1 MGKLTKLFIG
11 CTAIGIAAA
20 TAYYFMERNAE
31 SEIPA
36 ADIDEEAPEVEAKTE
51 EKENFINKAT
61 RTYTTVVSFIAD
73 SAEKVMDYL
82 DRDEEDEFDPE
93 EEPEEETAEEAL
105 EAAEEVKEAAEDAAG
120 AAKAAAEEAAEA
132 VEDKAADTKEAVEEA
147 AAEAIDARL
156 GNGHDGALPKLRV
169 NPEGAAADLL
179 RRIRYTACI
188 TCKAVSKRFSACRKG
203 RQILFCKQFTGSRL
217 EDLNARGIILNSL
230 LQL

>member
-51 EKENFINKAT
+51 EKDNFIDKAT

-82 DRDEEDEFDPE
+82 DRDEEDEFNPE

-105 EAAEEVKEAAEDAAG
+105 EAAEEVTEAAEDAA
-120 AAKAAAEEAAEA
+120 
-132 VEDKAADTKEAVEEA
+132 ADAKEAVEEA
-147 AAEAIDARL
+147 AADA
-156 GNGHDGALPKLRV
+156 K
-169 NPEGAAADLL
+169 EAAAD
-179 RRIRYTACI
+179 AAE
-188 TCKAVSKRFSACRKG
+188 AVSAAKEAFEKKAD
-203 RQILFCKQFTGSRL
+203 
-217 EDLNARGIILNSL
+217 EVVDLLDEE
-230 LQL
+230 

>member
-36 ADIDEEAPEVEAKTE
+36 ADIDDEAPEVEAKTE
-51 EKENFINKAT
+51 EKDNFIDKAT

-105 EAAEEVKEAAEDAAG
+105 EAAEEVKEAAEDAA
-120 AAKAAAEEAAEA
+120 ADAKEAAEEAA
-132 VEDKAADTKEAVEEA
+132 AD
-147 AAEAIDARL
+147 AAEA
-156 GNGHDGALPKLRV
+156 V
-169 NPEGAAADLL
+169 SAAKEAFEKKADEVVDLL
-179 RRIRYTACI
+179 D
-188 TCKAVSKRFSACRKG
+188 
-203 RQILFCKQFTGSRL
+203 
-217 EDLNARGIILNSL
+217 EE
-230 LQL
+230 

>member
-51 EKENFINKAT
+51 EKDNFIDKAT

-82 DRDEEDEFDPE
+82 DRDEEDEYNPE

-105 EAAEEVKEAAEDAAG
+105 EAAEEVKEAAEDAA
-120 AAKAAAEEAAEA
+120 
-132 VEDKAADTKEAVEEA
+132 ADAKEAVEEA
-147 AAEAIDARL
+147 AADA
-156 GNGHDGALPKLRV
+156 K
-169 NPEGAAADLL
+169 EAAAD
-179 RRIRYTACI
+179 AAE
-188 TCKAVSKRFSACRKG
+188 AVSAAKEAFEKKAD
-203 RQILFCKQFTGSRL
+203 
-217 EDLNARGIILNSL
+217 EVVDLLDDE
-230 LQL
+230 

>member
-61 RTYTTVVSFIAD
+61 RTYTTIVSFIAD

-82 DRDEEDEFDPE
+82 DRDEEDEF
-93 EEPEEETAEEAL
+93 EPEEETAEEAL
-105 EAAEEVKEAAEDAAG
+105 ESAEEVKEAAEDAAE

-132 VEDKAADTKEAVEEA
+132 AEDKAADTKEAVEEA
-147 AAEAIDARL
+147 AAEAKEA
-156 GNGHDGALPKLRV
+156 A
-169 NPEGAAADLL
+169 EEAAAD
-179 RRIRYTACI
+179 AAE
-188 TCKAVSKRFSACRKG
+188 AVSAAKEAFEKKAD
-203 RQILFCKQFTGSRL
+203 
-217 EDLNARGIILNSL
+217 EVVDLLDEE
-230 LQL
+230 

>member
-51 EKENFINKAT
+51 EKDKFIEKAT

-82 DRDEEDEFDPE
+82 DRDEEDEF
-93 EEPEEETAEEAL
+93 EPEEETAEEAL
-105 EAAEEVKEAAEDAAG
+105 ESAEEVKEAAEDAAE
-120 AAKAAAEEAAEA
+120 AAKAAVEEAAEA
-132 VEDKAADTKEAVEEA
+132 AEDKAADTKEAVEEA
-147 AAEAIDARL
+147 AAEAKEA
-156 GNGHDGALPKLRV
+156 A
-169 NPEGAAADLL
+169 EEAAAD
-179 RRIRYTACI
+179 AAE
-188 TCKAVSKRFSACRKG
+188 AVSAAKEAFEKKAD
-203 RQILFCKQFTGSRL
+203 
-217 EDLNARGIILNSL
+217 EVVDLLDEE
-230 LQL
+230 

>member
-51 EKENFINKAT
+51 EKDNFIDKAT

-105 EAAEEVKEAAEDAAG
+105 EAAEEVKEAAEDAA
-120 AAKAAAEEAAEA
+120 ADAKEA
-132 VEDKAADTKEAVEEA
+132 VEDAAADAKEAVEDAAADTKEAA
-147 AAEAIDARL
+147 ADAAEA
-156 GNGHDGALPKLRV
+156 V
-169 NPEGAAADLL
+169 SAAKEAFEKKADEVVDLL
-179 RRIRYTACI
+179 D
-188 TCKAVSKRFSACRKG
+188 
-203 RQILFCKQFTGSRL
+203 
-217 EDLNARGIILNSL
+217 EE
-230 LQL
+230 

>member
-20 TAYYFMERNAE
+20 TAYYFMEHNAE

-82 DRDEEDEFDPE
+82 DRDEEDEF
-93 EEPEEETAEEAL
+93 EPEEETAEEAL
-105 EAAEEVKEAAEDAAG
+105 ESAEEVKEAAEDAAE
-120 AAKAAAEEAAEA
+120 AAKAAVEEAAEA
-132 VEDKAADTKEAVEEA
+132 AEDKAADTKEAVEEA
-147 AAEAIDARL
+147 AAEAKEA
-156 GNGHDGALPKLRV
+156 A
-169 NPEGAAADLL
+169 EEAAAD
-179 RRIRYTACI
+179 AAE
-188 TCKAVSKRFSACRKG
+188 AVSAAKEAFEKKAD
-203 RQILFCKQFTGSRL
+203 
-217 EDLNARGIILNSL
+217 EVVDLLDEE
-230 LQL
+230 

>member
-51 EKENFINKAT
+51 EKDNFIDKAT

-82 DRDEEDEFDPE
+82 DRDEEDEF
-93 EEPEEETAEEAL
+93 EPEEETAEEAL
-105 EAAEEVKEAAEDAAG
+105 EAAEEVKEAAEDAAE

-132 VEDKAADTKEAVEEA
+132 AEDKAADTKEAVEEA
-147 AAEAIDARL
+147 AAEAKEA
-156 GNGHDGALPKLRV
+156 A
-169 NPEGAAADLL
+169 EEAAAD
-179 RRIRYTACI
+179 AAE
-188 TCKAVSKRFSACRKG
+188 AVSAAKEAFEKKAD
-203 RQILFCKQFTGSRL
+203 
-217 EDLNARGIILNSL
+217 EVVDLLDEE
-230 LQL
+230 

>member
-51 EKENFINKAT
+51 EKDNFIDKAT

-82 DRDEEDEFDPE
+82 DRDEADEFDPE

-105 EAAEEVKEAAEDAAG
+105 EAAEEVKEAAEDAA
-120 AAKAAAEEAAEA
+120 
-132 VEDKAADTKEAVEEA
+132 ADAKEAVEEA
-147 AAEAIDARL
+147 AADAAEA
-156 GNGHDGALPKLRV
+156 V
-169 NPEGAAADLL
+169 SAAKEAFEKKADEVVDLL
-179 RRIRYTACI
+179 D
-188 TCKAVSKRFSACRKG
+188 
-203 RQILFCKQFTGSRL
+203 
-217 EDLNARGIILNSL
+217 EE
-230 LQL
+230 

>member
-36 ADIDEEAPEVEAKTE
+36 ADIDDEAPEVEAKTE
-51 EKENFINKAT
+51 EKDNFIDKAT

-105 EAAEEVKEAAEDAAG
+105 EAAEEVKEAAEDAAADAKEAVED
-120 AAKAAAEEAAEA
+120 AAADAEEAA
-132 VEDKAADTKEAVEEA
+132 AD
-147 AAEAIDARL
+147 AAEA
-156 GNGHDGALPKLRV
+156 V
-169 NPEGAAADLL
+169 SAAKEAFEKKADEVVDLL
-179 RRIRYTACI
+179 D
-188 TCKAVSKRFSACRKG
+188 
-203 RQILFCKQFTGSRL
+203 
-217 EDLNARGIILNSL
+217 EE
-230 LQL
+230 

>member
-36 ADIDEEAPEVEAKTE
+36 ADIDDEAPEVEAKTE
-51 EKENFINKAT
+51 EKDNFIDKAT

-82 DRDEEDEFDPE
+82 DRDEADEFDPE

-105 EAAEEVKEAAEDAAG
+105 EAAEEVKEAAEDAA
-120 AAKAAAEEAAEA
+120 ADAKEAAEEAA
-132 VEDKAADTKEAVEEA
+132 AD
-147 AAEAIDARL
+147 AAEA
-156 GNGHDGALPKLRV
+156 V
-169 NPEGAAADLL
+169 SAAKEAFEKKADEVVDLL
-179 RRIRYTACI
+179 D
-188 TCKAVSKRFSACRKG
+188 
-203 RQILFCKQFTGSRL
+203 
-217 EDLNARGIILNSL
+217 EE
-230 LQL
+230 

>member
-51 EKENFINKAT
+51 EKDNFIDKAT

-105 EAAEEVKEAAEDAAG
+105 EAAEEVKEAAEDAA
-120 AAKAAAEEAAEA
+120 
-132 VEDKAADTKEAVEEA
+132 ADAKEAVEEA
-147 AAEAIDARL
+147 AADAAEA
-156 GNGHDGALPKLRV
+156 V
-169 NPEGAAADLL
+169 SAAKEAFEKKADEVVDLL
-179 RRIRYTACI
+179 D
-188 TCKAVSKRFSACRKG
+188 
-203 RQILFCKQFTGSRL
+203 
-217 EDLNARGIILNSL
+217 EE
-230 LQL
+230 

>member
-51 EKENFINKAT
+51 DNFIDKAT

-105 EAAEEVKEAAEDAAG
+105 EAAEEVKEAAEDAAADAKEAVED
-120 AAKAAAEEAAEA
+120 AAADAKEAVEDAAADAKEAAEEAA
-132 VEDKAADTKEAVEEA
+132 AD
-147 AAEAIDARL
+147 AAEA
-156 GNGHDGALPKLRV
+156 V
-169 NPEGAAADLL
+169 SAAKEAFEKKADEVVDLL
-179 RRIRYTACI
+179 D
-188 TCKAVSKRFSACRKG
+188 
-203 RQILFCKQFTGSRL
+203 
-217 EDLNARGIILNSL
+217 EE
-230 LQL
+230 

>member
-82 DRDEEDEFDPE
+82 DRDEEDEF
-93 EEPEEETAEEAL
+93 EPEEETAEEAL
-105 EAAEEVKEAAEDAAG
+105 ESAEEVKEAAEDAAE
-120 AAKAAAEEAAEA
+120 AAKAAVEEAAEA
-132 VEDKAADTKEAVEEA
+132 AEDKAADTKEAVEEA
-147 AAEAIDARL
+147 AAEAKEA
-156 GNGHDGALPKLRV
+156 A
-169 NPEGAAADLL
+169 EEAAAD
-179 RRIRYTACI
+179 AAE
-188 TCKAVSKRFSACRKG
+188 AVSAAKEAFEKKAD
-203 RQILFCKQFTGSRL
+203 
-217 EDLNARGIILNSL
+217 EVVDLLDEE
-230 LQL
+230 

>member
-51 EKENFINKAT
+51 EKDNFIDKAT

-105 EAAEEVKEAAEDAAG
+105 EAAEEVKEAAEDAA
-120 AAKAAAEEAAEA
+120 ADAKEA
-132 VEDKAADTKEAVEEA
+132 VEEAAADTKEAVEDAAADAEEA
-147 AAEAIDARL
+147 AADAAEA
-156 GNGHDGALPKLRV
+156 V
-169 NPEGAAADLL
+169 SAAKEAFEKKADEVVDLL
-179 RRIRYTACI
+179 D
-188 TCKAVSKRFSACRKG
+188 
-203 RQILFCKQFTGSRL
+203 
-217 EDLNARGIILNSL
+217 EE
-230 LQL
+230 

>member
-36 ADIDEEAPEVEAKTE
+36 ADIDDEAPEVEAKTE
-51 EKENFINKAT
+51 EKDNFIDKAT

-105 EAAEEVKEAAEDAAG
+105 EAAEEVKEAAEDAA
-120 AAKAAAEEAAEA
+120 ADAKEA
-132 VEDKAADTKEAVEEA
+132 VEDAAADAKEAVEDAAADTKEAA
-147 AAEAIDARL
+147 ADAAEA
-156 GNGHDGALPKLRV
+156 V
-169 NPEGAAADLL
+169 SAAKEAFEKKADEVVDLL
-179 RRIRYTACI
+179 D
-188 TCKAVSKRFSACRKG
+188 
-203 RQILFCKQFTGSRL
+203 
-217 EDLNARGIILNSL
+217 EE
-230 LQL
+230 

>member
-36 ADIDEEAPEVEAKTE
+36 ADIDDEAPEAEAKTE
-51 EKENFINKAT
+51 EKDNFIDKAT

-105 EAAEEVKEAAEDAAG
+105 EAAEEVKEAAEDAAADAKEAVED
-120 AAKAAAEEAAEA
+120 AAADAKEAVEDAAADAEEAA
-132 VEDKAADTKEAVEEA
+132 AD
-147 AAEAIDARL
+147 AAEA
-156 GNGHDGALPKLRV
+156 V
-169 NPEGAAADLL
+169 SAAKEAFEKKADEVVDLL
-179 RRIRYTACI
+179 D
-188 TCKAVSKRFSACRKG
+188 
-203 RQILFCKQFTGSRL
+203 
-217 EDLNARGIILNSL
+217 EE
-230 LQL
+230 

>member
-51 EKENFINKAT
+51 EKDNFIDKAT

-82 DRDEEDEFDPE
+82 DRDEEDEF
-93 EEPEEETAEEAL
+93 EPEEETAEEAL
-105 EAAEEVKEAAEDAAG
+105 ESAEEVKEAAEDAAE
-120 AAKAAAEEAAEA
+120 AAKAAVEEAAEA
-132 VEDKAADTKEAVEEA
+132 AEDKAADTKEAVEEA
-147 AAEAIDARL
+147 AAEAKEA
-156 GNGHDGALPKLRV
+156 A
-169 NPEGAAADLL
+169 EEAAAD
-179 RRIRYTACI
+179 AAE
-188 TCKAVSKRFSACRKG
+188 AVSAAKEAFEKKAD
-203 RQILFCKQFTGSRL
+203 
-217 EDLNARGIILNSL
+217 EVVDLLDEE
-230 LQL
+230 

>member
-51 EKENFINKAT
+51 EKDNFIDKAT

-82 DRDEEDEFDPE
+82 DRDEADEFDPE

-105 EAAEEVKEAAEDAAG
+105 EAAEEVKEAAEDAA
-120 AAKAAAEEAAEA
+120 ADAKEA
-132 VEDKAADTKEAVEEA
+132 VEDAAADAKEAVEDAAADTKEAA
-147 AAEAIDARL
+147 ADAAEA
-156 GNGHDGALPKLRV
+156 V
-169 NPEGAAADLL
+169 SAAKEAFEKKADEVVDLL
-179 RRIRYTACI
+179 D
-188 TCKAVSKRFSACRKG
+188 
-203 RQILFCKQFTGSRL
+203 
-217 EDLNARGIILNSL
+217 EE
-230 LQL
+230 

>member
-36 ADIDEEAPEVEAKTE
+36 ADIDDEAPEVEAKTE
-51 EKENFINKAT
+51 EKDNFIDKAT

-105 EAAEEVKEAAEDAAG
+105 EAAEEVKEAAEDAA
-120 AAKAAAEEAAEA
+120 ADAKEA
-132 VEDKAADTKEAVEEA
+132 VEDAAADTKEAVEDAAADAEEA
-147 AAEAIDARL
+147 AADAAEA
-156 GNGHDGALPKLRV
+156 V
-169 NPEGAAADLL
+169 SAAKEAFEKKADEVVDLL
-179 RRIRYTACI
+179 D
-188 TCKAVSKRFSACRKG
+188 
-203 RQILFCKQFTGSRL
+203 
-217 EDLNARGIILNSL
+217 EE
-230 LQL
+230 

>member
-51 EKENFINKAT
+51 EKDNFIDKAT

-105 EAAEEVKEAAEDAAG
+105 EAAEEVKEAAEDAA
-120 AAKAAAEEAAEA
+120 ADAKEAAEEAAADSAEA
-132 VEDKAADTKEAVEEA
+132 VSAAKEAFEKKADEV
-147 AAEAIDARL
+147 
-156 GNGHDGALPKLRV
+156 V
-169 NPEGAAADLL
+169 DLL
-179 RRIRYTACI
+179 D
-188 TCKAVSKRFSACRKG
+188 
-203 RQILFCKQFTGSRL
+203 
-217 EDLNARGIILNSL
+217 EE
-230 LQL
+230 

>member
-36 ADIDEEAPEVEAKTE
+36 ADIDDEAPEVEAKTE
-51 EKENFINKAT
+51 EKDNFIDKAT

-105 EAAEEVKEAAEDAAG
+105 EAAEEVKEAAEDAA
-120 AAKAAAEEAAEA
+120 
-132 VEDKAADTKEAVEEA
+132 ADAKEAVEEA
-147 AAEAIDARL
+147 AADAKEAVED
-156 GNGHDGALPKLRV
+156 
-169 NPEGAAADLL
+169 AAAD
-179 RRIRYTACI
+179 TKEAAADAAE
-188 TCKAVSKRFSACRKG
+188 AVSAAKEAFEKKAD
-203 RQILFCKQFTGSRL
+203 
-217 EDLNARGIILNSL
+217 EVVDLLDEE
-230 LQL
+230 

>member
-147 AAEAIDARL
+147 AAEAKEA
-156 GNGHDGALPKLRV
+156 A
-169 NPEGAAADLL
+169 EEAAAD
-179 RRIRYTACI
+179 AAE
-188 TCKAVSKRFSACRKG
+188 AVSAAKEAFEKKAD
-203 RQILFCKQFTGSRL
+203 
-217 EDLNARGIILNSL
+217 EVVDLLDEE
-230 LQL
+230 

>member
-36 ADIDEEAPEVEAKTE
+36 ADIDDEAPEAEAKTE
-51 EKENFINKAT
+51 EKDNFIDKAT

-105 EAAEEVKEAAEDAAG
+105 EAAEEVKEAAEDAA
-120 AAKAAAEEAAEA
+120 ADAKEA
-132 VEDKAADTKEAVEEA
+132 VED
-147 AAEAIDARL
+147 
-156 GNGHDGALPKLRV
+156 
-169 NPEGAAADLL
+169 AAAD
-179 RRIRYTACI
+179 A
-188 TCKAVSKRFSACRKG
+188 KEA
-203 RQILFCKQFTGSRL
+203 
-217 EDLNARGIILNSL
+217 ARGSCQRREGSL
-230 LQL
+230 REKGGRSRGSAGRRVSSHFFCRIFP

>member
-36 ADIDEEAPEVEAKTE
+36 ADIDDEAPEAEAKTE
-51 EKENFINKAT
+51 EKDNFIDKAT

-105 EAAEEVKEAAEDAAG
+105 EAAEEVKEAAEDAA
-120 AAKAAAEEAAEA
+120 ADAKEA
-132 VEDKAADTKEAVEEA
+132 VEDAAADTKEAVEDAAADAEEA
-147 AAEAIDARL
+147 AADAAEA
-156 GNGHDGALPKLRV
+156 V
-169 NPEGAAADLL
+169 SAAKEAFEKKADEVVDLL
-179 RRIRYTACI
+179 D
-188 TCKAVSKRFSACRKG
+188 
-203 RQILFCKQFTGSRL
+203 
-217 EDLNARGIILNSL
+217 EE
-230 LQL
+230 